1 MIFGFDHL
9 EYMSASCLWNAILL
23 IVLIIMFLLL
33 LLKLSGGVVTW

>member
-9 EYMSASCLWNAILL
+9 EYMSGCCLWNAILL
-23 IVLIIMFLLL
+23 IVSIIIFLLL